1 MSTRM
6 VRTVTNNQS
15 AAKRFSERP
24 EVLQNYPLLQN
35 LGVFDHIE
43 DLKYQIRDLEE
54 LLQEASG
61 IFSQKTIDGLMDY
74 IVSCI
79 SNKFIPTDLTVV
91 LHDRNTGAKVF
102 SYKNLRKRD
111 TTIVMDS
118 IKPFEDFFLRFP
130 NTIHFDLFE
139 YQFNHPELLEPLKE
153 YHPQIVVPVIG
164 MAGLYGLIIF
174 GPKLLESQYIDE
186 EIGYIDR
193 LMKFTA
199 IAIQNIMNYQNAVT
213 DVKTGL
219 YNHSF
224 FMKRLHEEWSNAERY
239 RSDIGLLIL
248 DIDHFKTFNDR
259 YGHLAGDEVIISI
272 AECIRDSVRTGDV
285 VARFGGEEFTVL
297 LLHSDR
303 IKTWNSAERIRRRIQ
318 ETEVLYRDEIL
329 RVTVSIG
336 CATLSYQ
343 VPDTMDDFI
352 QNADSAL
359 YKAKD
364 LGRNRCIMYGESLL
378 FTALMSESGVGVDC

>member
-1 MSTRM
+1 MTRI
-6 VRTVTNNQS
+6 VKNNLTP
-15 AAKRFSERP
+15 AKRFSEQP
-24 EVLQNYPLLQN
+24 EVLQHYPLLQS
-35 LGVFDHIE
+35 LGVFDQIE
-43 DLKYQIRDLEE
+43 ELKFQIRDLEE

-61 IFSQKTIDGLMDY
+61 IFSQKSIESLMDY

-79 SNKFIPTDLTVV
+79 SNKFIPTDLTVI
-91 LHDRNTGAKVF
+91 LHERNSGAQVF

-111 TTIVMDS
+111 TTIRIES

-130 NTIHFDLFE
+130 NTIHFNLFE
-139 YQFNHPELLEPLKE
+139 YQFNQPELLQPLIQFNAE
-153 YHPQIVVPVIG
+153 IVVPVLG

-199 IAIQNIMNYQNAVT
+199 ISIQNIMNYQNAVT
-213 DVKTGL
+213 DLKTGL

-224 FMKRLHEEWSNAERY
+224 FMKRMLEEWSNAERY
-239 RSDIGLLIL
+239 QSDIGLLIL
-248 DIDHFKTFNDR
+248 DIDHFKQFNDE
-259 YGHLAGDEVIISI
+259 YGHLAGDEVIITI
-272 AECIRDSVRTGDV
+272 AERISESVRAGDV

-303 IKTWNSAERIRRRIQ
+303 IRTWNSAERIRQTIENTVITFRGK
-318 ETEVLYRDEIL
+318 LL

-343 VPDTMDDFI
+343 IPDTMDDFI

-359 YKAKD
+359 YKAKES
-364 LGRNRCIMYGESLL
+364 GRNRCMMYGESLL
-378 FTALMSESGVGVDC
+378 FSALMTSTPKNKANL